1 MRRFQLGSTGEGVR
15 DIQERLSALGHDCD
29 GDPPGEFGEAT
40 LAAVRAFQGDR
51 GLLIDGVVG
60 QDCWRA
66 LYEAGYRL
74 GDRLLLMRRPM
85 LRGDDVAELQSRLDA
100 LGFDAGKPDGI
111 FGPQTERGLRD
122 FQLNRSLA
130 IDGVSGPQVIT
141 ELRLV
146 ARGTMRAGRVA
157 LREREWLRSR
167 PATLVG
173 ARVYFDPACRTQEEA
188 AVSWEAAAA
197 ASVALQQQGGT
208 PILSRGVD
216 STFPERVRA
225 RRANRMGAD
234 LIISFRLATQAPGTI
249 SYFASPRSHSVAGK
263 LIATCLAEVISLK
276 TEGKA
281 TAILKDTRS
290 PAVVV
295 ATTDLGGPT
304 GEAAVIGLQR
314 FFENRGR
321 ADTVLITR

>member
-15 DIQERLSALGHDCD
+15 DIQERLAALGHNSDK
-29 GDPPGEFGEAT
+29 DPPGEFGEAT

-51 GLLIDGVVG
+51 GLPVDGVVG

-74 GDRLLLMRRPM
+74 GDRLLFLRRPM

-100 LGFDAGKPDGI
+100 LGFDTGKHDGI

-122 FQLNRSLA
+122 FQLNRALA
-130 IDGVSGPQVIT
+130 IDGVSGPEVIT

-146 ARGTMRAGRVA
+146 ARGSMRAGRVT
-157 LREREWLRSR
+157 LREREWLRTR

-173 ARVYFDPACRTQEEA
+173 ARVYFDPACRTQKEA

-197 ASVALQQQGGT
+197 ASVALQQRGGT
-208 PILSRGVD
+208 PVLSRGVD
-216 STFPERVRA
+216 STIPERVRA
-225 RRANRMGAD
+225 QRANRMGAD
-234 LIISFRLATQAPGTI
+234 LIISFQLADRPPGI
-249 SYFASPRSHSVAGK
+249 INYFASPISHSVAGK
-263 LIATCLAEVISLK
+263 LIASYIAEAMSLE
-276 TEGKA
+276 TEGQA
-281 TAILKDTRS
+281 TAMLKETRS

-295 ATTDLGGPT
+295 AVPDLGAAT
-304 GEAAVIGLQR
+304 GEAAVTGLQD
-314 FFENRGR
+314 FFR
-321 ADTVLITR
+321 TSVT

>member
-1 MRRFQLGSTGEGVR
+1 MRRYQLGSTGEGVR
-15 DIQERLSALGHDCD
+15 DIQERLSALGHNCD
-29 GDPPGEFGEAT
+29 RDPAGEFGEAT
-40 LAAVRAFQGDR
+40 RMAIRAFQSDR
-51 GLLIDGVVG
+51 GIPVDGVVG

-74 GDRLLLMRRPM
+74 GDRLLFLRRPM

-100 LGFDAGKPDGI
+100 LGFETGKPDGI

-122 FQLNRSLA
+122 FQLNRALA
-130 IDGVSGPQVIT
+130 IDGVSGPEVIT

-146 ARGTMRAGRVA
+146 ARGTMRAGRVT
-157 LREREWLRSR
+157 LREREWLRAR

-173 ARVYFDPACRTQEEA
+173 ARVYFDPACRSQEEA
-188 AVSWEAAAA
+188 AVSWEAATA
-197 ASVALQQQGGT
+197 ASIALQRRGGT
-208 PILSRGVD
+208 PVLSRGVD

-234 LIISFRLATQAPGTI
+234 LIISFQMTDRPPGMV

-263 LIATCLAEVISLK
+263 LIASCLAEAMSLG
-276 TEGKA
+276 TEGQA
-281 TAILKDTRS
+281 TSILKDTLS

-295 ATTDLGGPT
+295 AVPDLGTAT
-304 GEAAVIGLQR
+304 GQAAVAGLQT
-314 FFENRGR
+314 FFR
-321 ADTVLITR
+321 TPVP

>member
-15 DIQERLSALGHDCD
+15 DIQDRLSALGHRCD
-29 GDPPGEFGEAT
+29 RDPPGEFGEAT
-40 LAAVRAFQGDR
+40 LAAVRSFQSDR
-51 GLLIDGVVG
+51 GLPTNGVVG

-74 GDRLLLMRRPM
+74 GDRLLFLRRPM

-100 LGFDAGKPDGI
+100 LGFDTGKPDGI
-111 FGPQTERGLRD
+111 FGPQTEQGLRD
-122 FQLNRSLA
+122 FQLNRGLA
-130 IDGVSGPQVIT
+130 IDGVSGPEVVT

-146 ARGTMRAGRVA
+146 TRGAMRAGRVA

-197 ASVALQQQGGT
+197 ASVALQQRGGT

-234 LIISFRLATQAPGTI
+234 VIVSFQLADRAPGSI

-263 LIATCLAEVISLK
+263 LIAACLAKAMSLE
-276 TEGKA
+276 TEGQA

-295 ATTDLGGPT
+295 AVSDLGAAT
-304 GEAAVIGLQR
+304 GETAVIGLQQ
-314 FFENRGR
+314 FFGMP
-321 ADTVLITR
+321 AS

>member
-1 MRRFQLGSTGEGVR
+1 MRRFQLGSSGEGVR
-15 DIQERLSALGHDCD
+15 DIQERLSALGHDCE

-40 LAAVRAFQGDR
+40 LLAIRAFQSDR
-51 GLLIDGVVG
+51 GLPVDGVVG

-74 GDRLLLMRRPM
+74 GDRLLFLRRPM

-100 LGFDAGKPDGI
+100 LGFDVGKPDGI
-111 FGPQTERGLRD
+111 FGTQTEGGLRD
-122 FQLNRSLA
+122 FQLNRGLA
-130 IDGVSGPQVIT
+130 IDGVSGPEVVT

-146 ARGTMRAGRVA
+146 ARGAMRAGRVA

-173 ARVYFDPACRTQEEA
+173 ARVYFDPACRTPEEGA
-188 AVSWEAAAA
+188 ASWEAASA
-197 ASVALQQQGGT
+197 ASVALQQSGGL

-234 LIISFRLATQAPGTI
+234 LIISFRSADQDQGTI
-249 SYFASPRSHSVAGK
+249 SYFASPISHSVAGK
-263 LIATCLAEVISLK
+263 LIAACLAEVMRLP
-276 TEGKA
+276 TEGQA

-295 ATTDLGGPT
+295 ATSDLGGPT
-304 GEAAVIGLQR
+304 GEMAVVGLKR
-314 FFENRGR
+314 FFEASTTGQ
-321 ADTVLITR
+321 AE

>member
-1 MRRFQLGSTGEGVR
+1 MRRFQVGSTGEGVR

-29 GDPPGEFGEAT
+29 RDPPGEFGAAT

-51 GLLIDGVVG
+51 GLPVDGVVE

-74 GDRLLLMRRPM
+74 GDRLLFLRRPM
-85 LRGDDVAELQSRLDA
+85 LRGDDVAELQIRLDA
-100 LGFDAGKPDGI
+100 LGFDTGKPDGI
-111 FGPQTERGLRD
+111 FGPQTEQGLRD
-122 FQLNRSLA
+122 FQLNRGLA
-130 IDGVSGPQVIT
+130 IDGVSGPEVIT

-146 ARGTMRAGRVA
+146 ARGTMRAGRVT

-173 ARVYFDPACRTQEEA
+173 ARVYFDPACRTQKEA
-188 AVSWEAAAA
+188 AVSWEAATA
-197 ASVALQQQGGT
+197 ASIALQQRGGT
-208 PILSRGVD
+208 PVLSRGVD

-234 LIISFRLATQAPGTI
+234 VIVSFQLTDIPPGVV

-263 LIATCLAEVISLK
+263 LIASCLAEALSLP
-276 TEGKA
+276 TEGQA
-281 TAILKDTRS
+281 TAILRETRS

-295 ATTDLGGPT
+295 ATPELGAKT
-304 GEAAVIGLQR
+304 GEAAVVGLEAS
-314 FFENRGR
+314 FT
-321 ADTVLITR
+321 ASLP

>member
-1 MRRFQLGSTGEGVR
+1 MRRFDLGSTGEGVR

-29 GDPPGEFGEAT
+29 RDPPGEFGEAT

-51 GLLIDGVVG
+51 GLPIDGVVG
-60 QDCWRA
+60 QECWRA

-74 GDRLLLMRRPM
+74 GDRLLFLRRPM
-85 LRGDDVAELQSRLDA
+85 IRGDDVAELQSRLDA
-100 LGFDAGKPDGI
+100 LGFDTGKPDGI
-111 FGPQTERGLRD
+111 FGPQTEMGLRD
-122 FQLNRSLA
+122 FQLNRGLA
-130 IDGVSGPQVIT
+130 IDGVSGPEVIT

-146 ARGTMRAGRVA
+146 ARGAMRTGRVT
-157 LREREWLRSR
+157 LREREWLRTR

-208 PILSRGVD
+208 PILSRGMD
-216 STFPERVRA
+216 SAFPERVRA

-234 LIISFRLATQAPGTI
+234 LIISFRLAEDAPGVI

-263 LIATCLAEVISLK
+263 LIATCLAEVMTMK
-276 TEGKA
+276 TEGQA
-281 TAILKDTRS
+281 TAMLKDTLS

-295 ATTDLGGPT
+295 ADSDLGEAT
-304 GEAAVIGLQR
+304 GERTVIGLQR
-314 FFENRGR
+314 FFQ
-321 ADTVLITR
+321 AAAP

>member
-15 DIQERLSALGHDCD
+15 DIQERLAALGHNSDK
-29 GDPPGEFGEAT
+29 DPPGEFGEAT

-51 GLLIDGVVG
+51 GLPVDGVVG

-74 GDRLLLMRRPM
+74 GDRLLFLRRPM

-100 LGFDAGKPDGI
+100 LGFDTGKHDGI

-122 FQLNRSLA
+122 FQLNRGLA
-130 IDGVSGPQVIT
+130 IDGVSGPEVIT

-146 ARGTMRAGRVA
+146 ARGSMRAGRVT
-157 LREREWLRSR
+157 LREREWLRTR

-173 ARVYFDPACRTQEEA
+173 ARVYFDPACRTQKEA

-197 ASVALQQQGGT
+197 ASVALQQRGGT
-208 PILSRGVD
+208 PVLSRGVD

-225 RRANRMGAD
+225 QRANRMGAD
-234 LIISFRLATQAPGTI
+234 LIISFQLADHPPGI
-249 SYFASPRSHSVAGK
+249 INYFASPISHSVAGK
-263 LIATCLAEVISLK
+263 LIASYIAEAMSLE
-276 TEGKA
+276 TEGQA
-281 TAILKDTRS
+281 TAMLKETRS

-295 ATTDLGGPT
+295 AVPDLGAAT
-304 GEAAVIGLQR
+304 GEAAVTGLQD
-314 FFENRGR
+314 FFR
-321 ADTVLITR
+321 TSVT

>member
-1 MRRFQLGSTGEGVR
+1 MRRFQLGSSGEGVR
-15 DIQERLSALGHDCD
+15 EIQERLSALGHNCD
-29 GDPPGEFGEAT
+29 RDPPGEFGEAT
-40 LAAVRAFQGDR
+40 LAAVRAFQADR
-51 GLLIDGVVG
+51 GLPTDGVLG

-74 GDRLLLMRRPM
+74 GDRLLFLRRPM

-100 LGFDAGKPDGI
+100 LGFETGKPDGI
-111 FGPQTERGLRD
+111 FGPQTEGGLRD
-122 FQLNRSLA
+122 FQLNRGLA
-130 IDGVSGPQVIT
+130 IDGLSGPGVIT
-141 ELRLV
+141 ELRLLV
-146 ARGTMRAGRVA
+146 RGAMRAGRVT

-188 AVSWEAAAA
+188 SVSWEAATAA
-197 ASVALQQQGGT
+197 AIALQQQGGT

-216 STFPERVRA
+216 TIFPERVRA

-234 LIISFRLATQAPGTI
+234 LIISFQLSEHRPGTV

-263 LIATCLAEVISLK
+263 LIASCLAEAMSLQM
-276 TEGKA
+276 EGQA

-295 ATTDLGGPT
+295 AVPDLGAPT
-304 GEAAVIGLQR
+304 GEAAVVGLHQ
-314 FFENRGR
+314 FFK
-321 ADTVLITR
+321 TPVP

>member
-15 DIQERLSALGHDCD
+15 DIQERLSALGHDCER
-29 GDPPGEFGEAT
+29 DPPGEFGEAT
-40 LAAVRAFQGDR
+40 LAAVHSFQNSR
-51 GLLIDGVVG
+51 GLPVDGVVG

-74 GDRLLLMRRPM
+74 GDRLLFLRRPM

-122 FQLNRSLA
+122 FQLNRGLG
-130 IDGVSGPQVIT
+130 IDGISGPEVIT

-146 ARGTMRAGRVA
+146 ARGTMRAGRVV

-167 PATLVG
+167 PSTMVG
-173 ARVYFDPACRTQEEA
+173 ARVYFDPACRTQQEA
-188 AVSWEAAAA
+188 AASWEAAAA
-197 ASVALQQQGGT
+197 ASVALQQRGGT
-208 PILSRGVD
+208 PILSRGMD
-216 STFPERVRA
+216 SVFPERVRA

-234 LIISFRLATQAPGTI
+234 VIISFQLTEQLPGVI
-249 SYFASPRSHSVAGK
+249 SYFASPRSYSVAGK
-263 LIATCLAEVISLK
+263 LIAECLAEVMSLT
-276 TEGKA
+276 TEGQA

-295 ATTDLGGPT
+295 AAPELGGTT
-304 GEAAVIGLQR
+304 GDRAVSGLEH
-314 FFENRGR
+314 FFATRG
-321 ADTVLITR
+321 T

>member
-1 MRRFQLGSTGEGVR
+1 MRQFQLGNNGAGVR
-15 DIQERLSALGHDCD
+15 DIQERLSALGYDCD
-29 GDPPGEFGEAT
+29 GDPTGEFGEAT
-40 LAAVRAFQGDR
+40 LAAVRSFQADR
-51 GLLIDGVVG
+51 GLPVDGLVG

-74 GDRLLLMRRPM
+74 GDRLLFLRRPM

-111 FGPQTERGLRD
+111 FGPQTEGGLRD
-122 FQLNRSLA
+122 FQLNRGLA
-130 IDGVSGPQVIT
+130 IDGISGPEVIT

-146 ARGTMRAGRVA
+146 ARGAMRAGRVA

-188 AVSWEAAAA
+188 AASWEAAAA

-208 PILSRGVD
+208 PILSRGMD

-225 RRANRMGAD
+225 GRANRLGAD
-234 LIISFRLATQAPGTI
+234 LIISFQQSPPDAGAI

-263 LIATCLAEVISLK
+263 LLAECLAEVMSLP
-276 TEGKA
+276 TEGQA
-281 TAILKDTRS
+281 TAMLKDTRS

-295 ATTDLGGPT
+295 ATPKLGGRV
-304 GEAAVIGLQR
+304 GKAAVHGLQR
-314 FFENRGR
+314 FFGI
-321 ADTVLITR
+321 APD

>member
-1 MRRFQLGSTGEGVR
+1 MRRYQQGSSGEGVR
-15 DIQERLSALGHDCD
+15 EIQERLSALGHSCD
-29 GDPPGEFGEAT
+29 RDRPGEFGDAT
-40 LAAVRAFQGDR
+40 LAAVRAFQNER
-51 GLLIDGVVG
+51 GLPSNGVVG

-74 GDRLLLMRRPM
+74 GDRLLFLRRPM

-100 LGFDAGKPDGI
+100 LGFDTGKPDGI
-111 FGPQTERGLRD
+111 FGPQTERGVRD
-122 FQLNRSLA
+122 FQLNRGLA
-130 IDGVSGPQVIT
+130 IDGISGPEVIT

-146 ARGTMRAGRVA
+146 ARGEMRAGRVT

-173 ARVYFDPACRTQEEA
+173 ARIYFDPACRTAEEA
-188 AVSWEAAAA
+188 SGSWEAATA
-197 ASVALQQQGGT
+197 ASIALQQGGGT

-234 LIISFRLATQAPGTI
+234 LIISFQLSDRPTGVI
-249 SYFASPRSHSVAGK
+249 SYFATSQSHSVAGK
-263 LIATCLAEVISLK
+263 LIASCLAEAMALQM
-276 TEGKA
+276 EGQA
-281 TAILKDTRS
+281 TAMLKETRS

-295 ATTDLGGPT
+295 AVPDLGAAT
-304 GEAAVIGLQR
+304 GEAAVLGLKR
-314 FFENRGR
+314 FFG
-321 ADTVLITR
+321 TRVF

>member
-15 DIQERLSALGHDCD
+15 DIQERLSALGHESD
-29 GDPPGEFGEAT
+29 GDPPGEFGPAT
-40 LAAVRAFQGDR
+40 LQAVRGFQR
-51 GLLIDGVVG
+51 ERSLPIDGVVG
-60 QDCWRA
+60 QESWRA

-74 GDRLLLMRRPM
+74 GDRLLFLRRPM
-85 LRGDDVAELQSRLDA
+85 IRGDDVAELQSRLDA
-100 LGFDAGKPDGI
+100 LGFDTGKHDGI

-122 FQLNRSLA
+122 FQLNRGLA
-130 IDGVSGPQVIT
+130 IDGVSGPEVIT

-197 ASVALQQQGGT
+197 ASIALQQRGGT
-208 PILSRGVD
+208 PVLSRGVD

-234 LIISFRLATQAPGTI
+234 LIISFQLADQPPGLI
-249 SYFASPRSHSVAGK
+249 SYFASPISHSVAGK
-263 LIATCLAEVISLK
+263 LIASFLAQALSLP
-276 TEGKA
+276 TEGQA

-295 ATTDLGGPT
+295 AVPGLDAST
-304 GEAAVIGLQR
+304 GEAAVEGLQR
-314 FFENRGR
+314 FFKT
-321 ADTVLITR
+321 AVT

>member
-1 MRRFQLGSTGEGVR
+1 MRRYQQGSSGEGVR
-15 DIQERLSALGHDCD
+15 EIQERLSALGHSCD
-29 GDPPGEFGEAT
+29 RDRPGEFGDAT
-40 LAAVRAFQGDR
+40 LAAVRAFQSER
-51 GLLIDGVVG
+51 GLPSNGVVG

-74 GDRLLLMRRPM
+74 GDRLLFLRRPM

-100 LGFDAGKPDGI
+100 LGFDTGKPDGI

-122 FQLNRSLA
+122 FQLNRGLA
-130 IDGVSGPQVIT
+130 IDGVSGPEVIT

-146 ARGTMRAGRVA
+146 ARGEMRAGRVT

-173 ARVYFDPACRTQEEA
+173 ARIYFDPACRTQEETSG
-188 AVSWEAAAA
+188 SWEAATA
-197 ASVALQQQGGT
+197 ASIALQQGGGT

-216 STFPERVRA
+216 SAFPERVRA

-234 LIISFRLATQAPGTI
+234 LIISFQLSDRPTGVI
-249 SYFASPRSHSVAGK
+249 SYFATSQSHSVAGK
-263 LIATCLAEVISLK
+263 LIASCLAEAMALQI
-276 TEGKA
+276 EGQA

-295 ATTDLGGPT
+295 AVPDLGAAT
-304 GEAAVIGLQR
+304 GEAAVLGLKQ
-314 FFENRGR
+314 FFGIP
-321 ADTVLITR
+321 VP

>member
-1 MRRFQLGSTGEGVR
+1 MRRFELGSSGEGVR

-29 GDPPGEFGEAT
+29 RDPLGEFGDAT
-40 LAAVRAFQGDR
+40 LEAVRGFQSDR
-51 GLLIDGVVG
+51 GLPINGVVG

-74 GDRLLLMRRPM
+74 GDRLLFLRRPM

-100 LGFDAGKPDGI
+100 LGFDTGKPDGI

-122 FQLNRSLA
+122 FQLNRGLA
-130 IDGVSGPQVIT
+130 IDGVSGPEVVT

-173 ARVYFDPACRTQEEA
+173 ARVYFDPACRTQQEA
-188 AVSWEAAAA
+188 AVSWEAASA
-197 ASVALQQQGGT
+197 ASIALQQRGGL

-225 RRANRMGAD
+225 RRANRLGAD
-234 LIISFRLATQAPGTI
+234 LIISFQLAEHGPGAV

-263 LIATCLAEVISLK
+263 LIASCLAEAMSLE
-276 TEGKA
+276 TEGQA

-295 ATTDLGGPT
+295 AVPDLGAPT
-304 GEAAVIGLQR
+304 GEAAVSGLQR
-314 FFENRGR
+314 FFGT
-321 ADTVLITR
+321 TVP

>member
-1 MRRFQLGSTGEGVR
+1 MRRFQLGGTGEGVR
-15 DIQERLSALGHDCD
+15 DIQERLAALGHNCD
-29 GDPPGEFGEAT
+29 EDPPGEFGSST
-40 LAAVRAFQGDR
+40 LAAVKAFQNKR
-51 GLLIDGVVG
+51 GLPVDGVVG

-74 GDRLLLMRRPM
+74 GDRLLFLRRPM
-85 LRGDDVAELQSRLDA
+85 LRGDDVAELQGRLDA
-100 LGFDAGKPDGI
+100 LGFDTGKPDGI

-122 FQLNRSLA
+122 FQLNRGLA
-130 IDGVSGPQVIT
+130 IDGVSGPEVIT

-167 PATLVG
+167 SPTLVG
-173 ARVYFDPACRTQEEA
+173 VRVYFDPACRTQEEA
-188 AVSWEAAAA
+188 AVSWEAATA
-197 ASVALQQQGGT
+197 ASIALQKLGGA
-208 PILSRGVD
+208 PVLSRGVD

-234 LIISFRLATQAPGTI
+234 LIISFQVADQPPGLI
-249 SYFASPRSHSVAGK
+249 SYFASPRSHSLAGK
-263 LIATCLAEVISLK
+263 LIASCLAEAMSLE
-276 TEGKA
+276 TDGRA

-295 ATTDLGGPT
+295 AVPDLGATT
-304 GEAAVIGLQR
+304 GRAAVAGLQS
-314 FFENRGR
+314 FFRSS
-321 ADTVLITR
+321 VP

>member
-1 MRRFQLGSTGEGVR
+1 MRE
-15 DIQERLSALGHDCD
+15 IQERLSALGHNCD
-29 GDPPGEFGEAT
+29 RDPPGEFGEAT
-40 LAAVRAFQGDR
+40 LAAVRAFQADR
-51 GLLIDGVVG
+51 GLPINGVLG

-74 GDRLLLMRRPM
+74 GDRLLFLRRPM

-100 LGFDAGKPDGI
+100 LGFETGKPDGI

-122 FQLNRSLA
+122 FQLNRGLA
-130 IDGVSGPQVIT
+130 IDGLSGPQVIT
-141 ELRLV
+141 ELRLLV
-146 ARGTMRAGRVA
+146 RGAMRAGRVT

-188 AVSWEAAAA
+188 SVSWEAATAA
-197 ASVALQQQGGT
+197 AIALQQQGGT

-216 STFPERVRA
+216 SIFPERVRA

-234 LIISFRLATQAPGTI
+234 LIISFQMLEHRPGTV

-263 LIATCLAEVISLK
+263 LLASCLAEAMSLQM
-276 TEGKA
+276 EGQA
-281 TAILKDTRS
+281 TAILKETRS

-295 ATTDLGGPT
+295 AVPDLGAPT
-304 GEAAVIGLQR
+304 GEAAVVGLQQ
-314 FFENRGR
+314 FFK
-321 ADTVLITR
+321 TPVP

>member
-15 DIQERLSALGHDCD
+15 DIQERLSALGYES
-29 GDPPGEFGEAT
+29 GEDPPGEFGPAT
-40 LAAVRAFQGDR
+40 LEAVKAFQRERSLPVD
-51 GLLIDGVVG
+51 GLVG
-60 QDCWRA
+60 QECWRA

-74 GDRLLLMRRPM
+74 GDRLLFLRRPM
-85 LRGDDVAELQSRLDA
+85 IRGDDVAELQSRLDA
-100 LGFDAGKPDGI
+100 LGFDTGKHDGI

-122 FQLNRSLA
+122 FQLNRGLA
-130 IDGVSGPQVIT
+130 IDGVSGPEVIT

-146 ARGTMRAGRVA
+146 ARGTMRAGRVT
-157 LREREWLRSR
+157 LREREWLRTR
-167 PATLVG
+167 PGTLVG

-188 AVSWEAAAA
+188 AVSWDAATA
-197 ASVALQQQGGT
+197 ASIALQQRGGT
-208 PILSRGVD
+208 PVLSRGVD

-234 LIISFRLATQAPGTI
+234 LIISFQLADQPPGLI

-263 LIATCLAEVISLK
+263 LIASCLAQALSLP
-276 TEGKA
+276 TEGQA

-295 ATTDLGGPT
+295 AVPDLGAAT
-304 GEAAVIGLQR
+304 GEAAVAGLQQ
-314 FFENRGR
+314 FFRT
-321 ADTVLITR
+321 AVT